1 MITKFKITNFRKLKK
16 VEYQFSNNL
25 LITGK
30 NAQGKTSIA
39 EALYF
44 CAFLYSPLTRK
55 KEELISFNNEYSLIE
70 LTQKHTIK
78 CMIMKNQ
85 LKLMYD
91 NQEIK
96 KASEI
101 IGKFNVVYLDPQTI
115 KLVEGSSQVRRKF
128 LNLQMSQIS
137 EQFVE
142 TLNAYNKLLKQKRVL
157 LKKSNID
164 QTYLNIINQ
173 ELELLNEIIVTTRQE
188 YLVKLVKSTQKI
200 VNWLSESQ
208 EEITYKYTKMM
219 SEESLVIKEQKYQTI
234 MWGNHL
240 DKIDFYI
247 NGLNV
252 RTYASQGQKRTLA
265 IALNIAQM
273 ELIYEQKYEY
283 PLVIIDDIFSEL
295 DATRQQKLYQLV
307 SKKSQLIMITPNIQN
322 INSQILNNQKLEKI
336 TIDNGEIL

>member
-1 MITKFKITNFRKLKK
+1 
-16 VEYQFSNNL
+16 
-25 LITGK
+25 
-30 NAQGKTSIA
+30 
-39 EALYF
+39 
-44 CAFLYSPLTRK
+44 
-55 KEELISFNNEYSLIE
+55 
-70 LTQKHTIK
+70 
-78 CMIMKNQ
+78 MIMKNQ

-91 NQEIK
+91 NREIK

-115 KLVEGSSQVRRKF
+115 KLVEGSSQIRRKF
-128 LNLQMSQIS
+128 LNLQMSQTS

-142 TLNAYNKLLKQKRVL
+142 TLNAYNKLLKQKRIL
-157 LKKSNID
+157 LKKAKVD

-188 YLVKLVKSTQKI
+188 YLIKLVKSTQRI

-208 EEITYKYTKMM
+208 EEITYKYTEIKQ
-219 SEESLVIKEQKYQTI
+219 EKSLLVKEQKYQTI

-252 RTYASQGQKRTLA
+252 RTYASQGQKRSLA

-273 ELIYEQKYEY
+273 ELIYEQKHEY

-295 DATRQQKLYQLV
+295 DAIRQQKLYQLV
-307 SKKSQLIMITPNIQN
+307 SKKSQLIMITPNLEN
-322 INSQILNNQKLEKI
+322 INSQILNNQKLQKI